1 MITNTRRRI
10 RALVPVA
17 LCLATLSTC
26 ARNPVTGRTQ
36 LALISESQEI
46 AMGRESAEQI
56 GQALGLVDDPQLQEY
71 VQRVGAALAADS
83 ERPNLPWTFRVVDDP
98 TPNAFALPG
107 GYIFLTRG
115 LMNLMENEAE
125 MASVLGHE
133 IGHVTARHSVTAL
146 SRAQLAQ
153 LGLGVGM
160 IFVPELQQFG
170 QLAGTGMQ
178 LLFLKYGRDAEHQAD
193 ELGFRYALEEGYD
206 VRQMADVFASLQRV
220 GEQSGQSPL
229 PSWLSSHPYP
239 AERIQRVEQRV
250 AALPTPPDTGG
261 VRGAEYLAQIEGM
274 VYGENPRNGIFR
286 GSTFLHP
293 DLQFRMEFP
302 QGWQL
307 QNMPQAVIAASPR
320 QDAAMQLT
328 LAGQADPV
336 TAARQFFGQQGIQAG
351 PTSQQNI
358 NGLPGVV
365 GSFQAQTQ
373 QGVIRGLV
381 VFVAHGGRTYQ
392 LIGYTPAQAYANY
405 DRLLQQSL
413 GSFQPLTDPQILALQ
428 PNRLEIVRIDQP
440 LTLAEFNQRYPS
452 AVPIEELALINQVP
466 DASARFP
473 AGAQVKRVVA
483 GSS

>member
-1 MITNTRRRI
+1 MFTILRSRMHR
-10 RALVPVA
+10 LLPVA
-17 LCLATLSTC
+17 LCAMVVGTC

-36 LALISESQEI
+36 LALISEAQEI
-46 AMGRESAEQI
+46 QI
-56 GQALGLVDDPQLQEY
+56 GQQGAQDVTQSIGLVENQQLQEY

-98 TPNAFALPG
+98 TPNAFAFPG
-107 GYIFLTRG
+107 GYIFITRG
-115 LMNLMENEAE
+115 LLSLMENESE

-133 IGHVTARHSVTAL
+133 IGHVTARHSVTMI

-170 QLAGTGMQ
+170 QAAGAGLQ

-206 VRQMADVFASLQRV
+206 VRQMANVFASLQRA
-220 GEQSGQSPL
+220 GEKAGQSPL
-229 PSWLSSHPYP
+229 PAWMSSHPFP

-250 AALPTPPDTGG
+250 AALPALPDTTGIRRDEFLG
-261 VRGAEYLAQIEGM
+261 QINGM
-274 VYGENPRNGIFR
+274 VHGENPRQGIFR

-307 QNMPQAVIAASPR
+307 QNMTQAVIGASPR
-320 QDAAMQLT
+320 QDAVIQLT

-336 TAARQFFGQQGIQAG
+336 AAARQFFGQQGIQAG
-351 PTSQQNI
+351 PASQQNI
-358 NGLPGVV
+358 NGLPAVV

-373 QGVIRGLV
+373 QGVLRGLV

-392 LIGYTPAQAYANY
+392 LLGYTPAQAFANY
-405 DRLLQQSL
+405 DRLLQQSF
-413 GSFQPLTDPQILALQ
+413 GSFQPLTDPQVLALQ
-428 PNRLEIVRIDQP
+428 PNRLALVRIQQAM
-440 LTLAEFNQRYPS
+440 TLAEFNQRYPS
-452 AVPIEELALINQVP
+452 AVSIEELALINQVP
-466 DASARFP
+466 DGSARLE
-473 AGAQVKRVVA
+473 AGTQVKRVVA
-483 GSS
+483 GTS

>member
-1 MITNTRRRI
+1 MLSIIHSRLRR
-10 RALVPVA
+10 LLPLA
-17 LCLATLSTC
+17 LCAVVVGTC

-36 LALISESQEI
+36 LALISEAQEI
-46 AMGRESAEQI
+46 QI
-56 GQALGLVDDPQLQEY
+56 GQQGAQDVAQSIGLVDNQELQEY

-98 TPNAFALPG
+98 TPNAFAFPG
-107 GYIFLTRG
+107 GYIFITRG
-115 LMNLMENEAE
+115 LMSLMDNEAE

-153 LGLGVGM
+153 LGLGLGM
-160 IFVPELQQFG
+160 VFVPELQQFG
-170 QLAGTGMQ
+170 ELAGTGLQ

-206 VRQMADVFASLQRV
+206 VRQMADVFASLQRA
-220 GEQSGQSPL
+220 GERSGQSPL

-250 AALPTPPDTGG
+250 AALETPPDTTGI
-261 VRGAEYLAQIEGM
+261 RRAEYLAQISGM
-274 VYGENPRNGIFR
+274 TYGENPRNGLFR

-293 DLQFRMEFP
+293 DLQFQMIFP
-302 QGWQL
+302 EGWRV
-307 QNMPQAVIAASPR
+307 QNLPQAVIGASPR
-320 QDAAMQLT
+320 QDAVMQLT

-351 PTSQQNI
+351 PASQQNI

-365 GSFQAQTQ
+365 GAFQAQTQ
-373 QGVIRGLV
+373 QGVLRGLV
-381 VFVAHGGRTYQ
+381 VFVSHGGRTYQ

-413 GSFQPLTDPQILALQ
+413 GSFQPLTDPQVLGLQ
-428 PNRLEIVRIDQP
+428 PNRIEIVRIEQP
-440 LTLAEFNQRYPS
+440 LTLAEFNQRHPS
-452 AVPIEELALINQVP
+452 VVPIEDLALINQVP
-466 DASARFP
+466 DASAQFP